1 MESELLR
8 EQVQQLGNAG
18 KTAGDQLCRGHERL
32 DGIGLQQRGR
42 QHRAKGKGDV
52 YKRQVQYLFVLF
64 VSVDYEGIYLRAKE
78 RRAKKQYRKEME
90 KVA

>member
-1 MESELLR
+1 MQMERVISVNRLT
-8 EQVQQLGNAG
+8 VQ
-18 KTAGDQLCRGHERL
+18 
-32 DGIGLQQRGR
+32 I
-42 QHRAKGKGDV
+42 
-52 YKRQVQYLFVLF
+52 VQYLFVLF

>member
-1 MESELLR
+1 MTTKKTKAVLLMMAVLLVLSVAIYGLSERVQSQMEQTATANVR
-8 EQVQQLGNAG
+8 E
-18 KTAGDQLCRGHERL
+18 
-32 DGIGLQQRGR
+32 I
-42 QHRAKGKGDV
+42 
-52 YKRQVQYLFVLF
+52 VQYLFVLF